1 MVQSL
6 GGVALAFGAI
16 GILSSVVFMFSLD
29 YPSPPFPAGYIV
41 GIGCIALGGGV
52 TIGSSILAIRQQKS
66 TQLPQWIVIAVL
78 GAGLASYG
86 ITEIVRHPLELPD
99 CPCPADYYGAYPCIP
114 CPQTFAGVCNGRG
127 VCDDG
132 NIGSGDCYCDV
143 GWDGEDCSE
152 CAPTFQGGQ
161 CNQCK
166 RGWDGPTCDQCYPGY
181 SGPDCDVCAE
191 GWIPETDSL
200 GTLCRTCK
208 PGRYGG
214 YCKVCQDCQKH
225 DPNGQC
231 KDNQWHLDN
240 IYNAAL
246 CTPDGS
252 TCSDKYGCDS
262 FNCKGLCVVGDETTG
277 QVCEFSGECFPGE
290 CQFKQC
296 CLEARHGNGH
306 CECGSIGYF
315 GEDCQACPGFD
326 GVYSNTICTGHGT
339 CAAQYAA
346 DTYIGLACECTPDGI
361 TPFPAW
367 TGHTCSCLK
376 NTATDTDCAKCATG
390 SFGPQCSSCPG
401 GSGISQCNMHGRC
414 DDGIQGQGTC
424 TCDIDVKYGGLG
436 AFKGQACE
444 ACLSDDFYGDSCKTC
459 PNLQV
464 VQCIPGLNLTEIP
477 GVGSC
482 IQSCG
487 DKTCNNNTGFCQ

>member
-6 GGVALAFGAI
+6 GGIALAIGAI
-16 GILSSVVFMFSLD
+16 GILSSFVFMAGLD
-29 YPSPPFPAGYIV
+29 YPSPPFPAGYMV
-41 GIGCIALGGGV
+41 GMACIALGGGV
-52 TIGSSILAIRQQKS
+52 TIGSSALAVRQQKG

-78 GAGLASYG
+78 GAGLAAYG
-86 ITEIVRHPLELPD
+86 ITEIVKHPLELPD
-99 CPCPADYYGAYPCIP
+99 CPCPTNYYGAYPCIP
-114 CPQTFAGVCNGRG
+114 CPQNFAGVCNGRG

-132 NIGSGDCYCDV
+132 NIGTGDCYCDV
-143 GWDGEDCSE
+143 GWDGENCDE

-161 CNQCK
+161 CNECT

-181 SGPDCDVCAE
+181 SGPDCDQCAE

-200 GTLCRTCK
+200 GTLCRTCET
-208 PGRYGG
+208 GRYGG
-214 YCKVCQDCQKH
+214 YCTVCQDCQKH

-231 KDNQWHLDN
+231 KDNQWHLEN

-252 TCSDKYGCDS
+252 TCSNKYGCDS
-262 FNCKGLCVVGDETTG
+262 FNCKGLCVIGDETTG

-306 CECGSIGYF
+306 CECGSIGYL

-339 CAAQYAA
+339 CAAQYAGN
-346 DTYIGLACECTPDGI
+346 TYIGLACECTPDGVM
-361 TPFPAW
+361 PFPAW

-376 NTATDTDCAKCATG
+376 NTATDNDCSKCATG
-390 SFGPQCSSCPG
+390 SFGTQCTSCPG

-414 DDGIQGQGTC
+414 DDGTQGQGTC

-436 AFKGQACE
+436 AFKGEACE
-444 ACLSDDFYGDSCKTC
+444 ACLSGDFYGGSCKTC

>member
-6 GGVALAFGAI
+6 GGIALAVGAI
-16 GILSSVVFMFSLD
+16 GILSSFVFMAGLD
-29 YPSPPFPAGYIV
+29 YPSPPFPAGYMV
-41 GIGCIALGGGV
+41 GMACIALGGGV
-52 TIGSSILAIRQQKS
+52 TIGSSTLAIRQQKGP
-66 TQLPQWIVIAVL
+66 QLPQWIVIALL
-78 GAGLASYG
+78 GAGLVGYG
-86 ITEIVRHPLELPD
+86 VTEIVRHPLELPD

-114 CPQTFAGVCNGRG
+114 CPQNFAGVCNGRG

-132 NIGSGDCYCDV
+132 NTGSGDCYCDV
-143 GWDGEDCSE
+143 GWDGDNCEE

-166 RGWDGPTCDQCYPGY
+166 RGWQGEKCDQCYPGY

-200 GTLCRTCK
+200 GTLCRTCEA
-208 PGRYGG
+208 GRYGG
-214 YCKVCQDCQKH
+214 YCTPCQDCQKH
-225 DPNGQC
+225 DPNGKC
-231 KDNQWHLDN
+231 KDNQWHLEN

-252 TCSDKYGCDS
+252 TCSDKYDCDS
-262 FNCKGLCVVGDETTG
+262 FNCKGLCVIGDETTG

-290 CQFKQC
+290 CQFRQC

-306 CECGSIGYF
+306 CECGSIGYL

-339 CAAQYAA
+339 CAAQYAGN
-346 DTYIGLACECTPDGI
+346 TYIGLACECTPDGVM
-361 TPFPAW
+361 PFPAW
-367 TGHTCSCLK
+367 TGDTCSCLK
-376 NTATDTDCAKCATG
+376 NTATDTDCSKCATG
-390 SFGPQCSSCPG
+390 SFGPQCTSCPG

-436 AFKGQACE
+436 AFKGEACE
-444 ACLSDDFYGDSCKTC
+444 SCLSGDFYGASCKTC

-487 DKTCNNNTGFCQ
+487 DKTCNNNTGFCE

>member
-6 GGVALAFGAI
+6 GGIALAIGAI
-16 GILSSVVFMFSLD
+16 GILSSFVFMAGLD
-29 YPSPPFPAGYIV
+29 YPSPPFPAGYMV
-41 GIGCIALGGGV
+41 GMACIALGGGV
-52 TIGSSILAIRQQKS
+52 TIGSSALAVRQQKG

-78 GAGLASYG
+78 GAGLAAYG
-86 ITEIVRHPLELPD
+86 ITEIVKHPLELPD
-99 CPCPADYYGAYPCIP
+99 CPCPTNYYGAYPCIP
-114 CPQTFAGVCNGRG
+114 CPQNFAGVCNGRG

-132 NIGSGDCYCDV
+132 NIGTGDCYCDV
-143 GWDGEDCSE
+143 GWDGENCDE

-161 CNQCK
+161 CNECT

-181 SGPDCDVCAE
+181 SGPDCDQCAE

-200 GTLCRTCK
+200 GTLCRTCET
-208 PGRYGG
+208 GRYGG
-214 YCKVCQDCQKH
+214 YCTVCQDCQKH

-231 KDNQWHLDN
+231 KDNQWHLEN

-252 TCSDKYGCDS
+252 TCSNKYGCDS
-262 FNCKGLCVVGDETTG
+262 FNCKGLCVIGDETTG

-306 CECGSIGYF
+306 CECGSVGYL

-339 CAAQYAA
+339 CAAQYAGN
-346 DTYIGLACECTPDGI
+346 TYIGLACECTPDGVM
-361 TPFPAW
+361 PFPAW

-376 NTATDTDCAKCATG
+376 NTATDNDCSKCATG
-390 SFGPQCSSCPG
+390 SFGTQCTSCPG

-414 DDGIQGQGTC
+414 DDGTQGQGTC

-436 AFKGQACE
+436 AFKGEACE
-444 ACLSDDFYGDSCKTC
+444 ACLSGDFYGGSCKTC

>member
-166 RGWDGPTCDQCYPGY
+166 RGWDGPTCDKCYPGY

-231 KDNQWHLDN
+231 KDNQWHLEN

-346 DTYIGLACECTPDGI
+346 DTYIGLACECTPDGT

-390 SFGPQCSSCPG
+390 SFGTQCSSCPG

-424 TCDIDVKYGGLG
+424 TCDVDVKYGGLG